1 MDTNLLSEKKSLYNF
16 LGLYIFLTII
26 ILSLASYTYYR
37 FEKEIMLNSHLP
49 KLHQYAKY
57 VITRIRQMHKSLLE
71 DNYYPRYSN
80 FNSAIYDADYTKIFS
95 LLKNESIDFGNMLYK
110 KGKYIYF
117 IKEPELYY
125 LGAKYV
131 IIEMKDDEQW
141 LTNVYKN
148 IAIFSLLFLAFMAVL
163 GYYLVKLFLR
173 PMKNSILL
181 LNNFIKDTTHELNT
195 PVSTILTNIETLQE
209 KDFDQKTKKKISRI
223 EIAARTISTIYEDLT
238 YLLLHEKIPSTPKKI
253 DINSLLQQRID
264 YFKTLADSKKI
275 TIQFSPHP
283 TTTLIAD
290 RKKITRVIDN
300 LLSNAI
306 KYNRVGGKIVIKT
319 FHNGFSILD
328 TGRGIPK
335 EKIASIFER
344 YKRYDTSEG
353 GFGIGLHIVWMIAK
367 EFGLKIQVDSEEGKY
382 TKVTVSW
389 EK

>member
-209 KDFDQKTKKKISRI
+209 KEFDQKIKKKISRI

-238 YLLLHEKIPSTPKKI
+238 YLLLHEKIPSKPERI
-253 DINSLLQQRID
+253 DINTLFRQRID
-264 YFKTLADSKKI
+264 YFKTLANSKRLS
-275 TIQFSPHP
+275 IQFSPHP
-283 TTTLIAD
+283 SYLEAD
-290 RKKITRVIDN
+290 RKKITRLIDN

-306 KYNRVGGKIVIKT
+306 KYNRIGGKIIIKT

-328 TGRGIPK
+328 TGQGIPK
-335 EKIASIFER
+335 EKIDTIFER
-344 YKRYDTSEG
+344 YKRFDTSEG
-353 GFGIGLHIVWMIAK
+353 GFGIGLNIVDMIAK
-367 EFGLKIQVDSEEGKY
+367 EFGLKIQVDSQEGKY

-389 EK
+389 GK